1 MFRKMRRFG
10 QLIPESE
17 SIEILEKSS
26 TGILA
31 VQGDNGYPYT
41 VPMNYAFVDGKILM
55 HGANAGHKIDAIRT
69 SEKVCFCVIDKDDV
83 IPELATTAF
92 KSVVVFGKARLVED
106 RAEMLELTEK
116 VARKYCGS
124 LPIVEKELGDKNLTL
139 GVIEITPEHITGKEG
154 MVLKKRRK
162 Q

>member
-17 SIEILEKSS
+17 SIEILQNAS

-41 VPMNYAFVDGKILM
+41 IPMNYAYVDGKILM
-55 HGANAGHKIDAIRT
+55 HGANSGHKIDAIR
-69 SEKVCFCVIDKDDV
+69 SCDKVSFCVIDKDDV
-83 IPELATTAF
+83 IPELATTAYR
-92 KSVVVFGKARLVED
+92 SVVVFGRARLVED
-106 RAEMLELTEK
+106 RKEMLALTEK
-116 VARKYCGS
+116 VARKYCGN
-124 LPIVEKELGDKNLTL
+124 LPIVEKELGDKNITL

-154 MVLKKRRK
+154 MELKKLRK
-162 Q
+162 

>member
-10 QLIPESE
+10 QLIPENE
-17 SIEILEKSS
+17 SIEILEKAS

-31 VQGDNGYPYT
+31 VVGDAGYPYT
-41 VPMNYAFVDGKILM
+41 IPVNYAYVDGKILM
-55 HGANAGHKIDAIRT
+55 HGANSGHKIDAIKNCD
-69 SEKVCFCVIDKDDV
+69 KVSFCVVEQDTV
-83 IPELATTAF
+83 IPEKATTAYR
-92 KSVVVFGKARLVED
+92 SVVVFGRARLVED
-106 RAEMLELTEK
+106 RAEMLSLTEK

-124 LPIVEKELGDKNLTL
+124 MPIVDKELGDENLTL

-154 MVLKKRRK
+154 MELKKRRK